1 MEIYIKMYMFNKI
14 KKIFNKGIEHQKAGG
29 FTHWIIFQ
37 ILKKKHVL
45 KGFELFEMVKKKHS

>member
-1 MEIYIKMYMFNKI
+1 MFNKI

-37 ILKKKHVL
+37 ILKKKYVL